1 MCRICFTADI
11 TDDTPTATAALTNFM
26 NRNSKAVAGRHSAAN
41 DRCAIGAHDD
51 AVIRPARG
59 SEIQRTCA
67 HMRLELGRTAQ
78 VRETERFRI
87 DGPTSNENGQA
98 TSCPAVSVESGV
110 NVDHQALP
118 Q

>member
-1 MCRICFTADI
+1 MCRIGFTADI
-11 TDDTPTATAALTNFM
+11 TDNSPTAPATLTNFM
-26 NRNSKAVAGRHSAAN
+26 NGDAKTVAGRHSAAN
-41 DRCAIGAHDD
+41 DGCAIGAHDD
-51 AVIRPARG
+51 AVIRPARS

-78 VRETERFRI
+78 VRKTERFRI

>member
-11 TDDTPTATAALTNFM
+11 TNDAPTAPASLANFM
-26 NRNSKAVAGRHSAAN
+26 HRNAKAVARWHATAHHRSAI
-41 DRCAIGAHDD
+41 RAHDYT
-51 AVIRPARG
+51 VIRPTGRG
-59 SEIQRTCA
+59 KIQRPGA
-67 HMRLELGRTAQ
+67 HVSLQLCRAAE
-78 VRETERFRI
+78 VCETKRFRI

>member
-1 MCRICFTADI
+1 MRGICFTADI
-11 TDDTPTATAALTNFM
+11 THDSPTAPASLANFM
-26 NRNSKAVAGRHSAAN
+26 HSNAKAVARRHATAHHRSAI
-41 DRCAIGAHDD
+41 RTHDY
-51 AVIRPARG
+51 AVIRPAG
-59 SEIQRTCA
+59 SGQVQRPGA
-67 HMRLELGRTAQ
+67 HVRLQLGRAAE
-78 VRETERFRI
+78 VRETERFGI